1 MSIKKRLIT
10 AIFTALLLMLGS
22 SVTAYAAEN
31 SAETDMQAQE
41 SSSASSQT
49 IVAGAATAEKKAAE
63 DAAQENDNHGEDS
76 DNTANAAANAGLV
89 SLGVFKTT
97 GYCPCYQCSEGWG
110 RHTCTGAIARS
121 NHTVAVDPRI
131 IPYGSRL
138 MINGTIYT
146 AEDRGGG
153 VRGNHIDI
161 FYDTHSQTRQHGS
174 RQAEVFLVV

>member
-10 AIFTALLLMLGS
+10 AIVTALLLMLGS
-22 SVTAYAAEN
+22 TVTAYAAEN

-41 SSSASSQT
+41 SSDSSSQT
-49 IVAGAATAEKKAAE
+49 IIVGAATAEKLAAKT
-63 DAAQENDNHGEDS
+63 DSQENDNSNETS
-76 DNTANAAANAGLV
+76 DHTADTANSGLI
-89 SLGVFKTT
+89 SLGIFKTT

-110 RHTCTGAIARS
+110 RHTCTGAIASS
-121 NHTVAVDPRI
+121 NHTVAVDPRV
-131 IPYGSRL
+131 IPYGSKL

>member
-10 AIFTALLLMLGS
+10 GLFTALLLLLGS
-22 SVTAYAAEN
+22 TVTAYAAEG
-31 SAETDMQAQE
+31 SAEADAQVQE
-41 SSSASSQT
+41 SSVTASQT
-49 IVAGAATAEKKAAE
+49 IVAGASSTEKNAASAAE
-63 DAAQENDNHGEDS
+63 QEND
-76 DNTANAAANAGLV
+76 ANADSSGNDAANTGLV

-110 RHTCTGAIARS
+110 RHTCTGAIASS
-121 NHTVAVDPRI
+121 NHTVAVDPRV
-131 IPYGSRL
+131 IPYGSRV

-161 FYDTHSQTRQHGS
+161 FYDTHAQTRQHGS